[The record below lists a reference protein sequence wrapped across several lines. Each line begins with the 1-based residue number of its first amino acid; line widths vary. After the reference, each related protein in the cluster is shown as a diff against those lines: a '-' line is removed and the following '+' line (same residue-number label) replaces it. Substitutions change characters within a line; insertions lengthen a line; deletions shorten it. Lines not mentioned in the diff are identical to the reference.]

1 MAWVHPLPHPH
12 IDPEAAVGRPPGR
25 APDRSFAWDYIMLS
39 GKATNMGRKKATA
52 LGVPEDMP
60 IGEETLK
67 GKRATVHCIVE
78 EYNGEEQLKVDINAT
93 EWCGYEPEAQPYN
106 EAPDAGRDEG
116 GSAEDIL
123 FPEPPGGNPWAL
135 TFVPSCARS
144 SVSGQRPSSSW

>member
-1 MAWVHPLPHPH
+1 MTEKLIPGAYDVEVLYAKKK
-12 IDPEAAVGRPPGR
+12 ESRNGNMMVMVGLGEPG
-25 APDRSFAWDYIMLS
+25 ADRSFAWDYIMLS

-123 FPEPPGGNPWAL
+123 FPDPPGGNP
-135 TFVPSCARS
+135 TYDPGDDTPF
-144 SVSGQRPSSSW
+144 